1 VRAAEQRLLAANA
14 NVGAAR
20 AAFFPRITL
29 TASTG
34 SASNELSGL
43 FAAGSKAWLF
53 NPVLTMPLFDAG
65 RVRATVDV
73 AEARKVQAV
82 ADYEKTIQQA
92 FREVADSLAA
102 GSTYS
107 EQVAALE
114 ANLRAQQARFDRV
127 KARQQ
132 AGIANY
138 LEVLDASRETFL
150 AEQVLVSSRRQ
161 LLSAHVTL
169 YKVLGGGEE

>member
-1 VRAAEQRLLAANA
+1 
-14 NVGAAR
+14 
-20 AAFFPRITL
+20 
-29 TASTG
+29 
-34 SASNELSGL
+34 
-43 FAAGSKAWLF
+43 
-53 NPVLTMPLFDAG
+53 M
-65 RVRATVDV
+65 

-107 EQVAALE
+107 GQVAALE

-138 LEVLDASRETFL
+138 LEVLDANRETFL